1 MTLGEIIKIYR
12 DERSMSQRQFAEA
25 CGLSNG
31 YISMLEKNLNPKTG
45 LPMVPSLTAIKKIA
59 ALMGVAANDILDQ
72 MDDVPVEITSDEDI
86 ISEAPTIIDS
96 GRMSEF
102 MELFEQLPEE
112 KKARIIREMKEILT
126 EE

>member
-12 DERSMSQRQFAEA
+12 DEKDLSQRQFAEA

-59 ALMGVAANDILDQ
+59 ALMGVTANDILDQ
-72 MDDVPVEITSDEDI
+72 MDDVPVEIADDEDFI
-86 ISEAPTIIDS
+86 NEAPTVEDS
-96 GRMSEF
+96 GRTVEF
-102 MELFEQLPEE
+102 MELFELLPEE
-112 KKARIIREMKEILT
+112 KKARIISEMKGFLT
-126 EE
+126 EQ